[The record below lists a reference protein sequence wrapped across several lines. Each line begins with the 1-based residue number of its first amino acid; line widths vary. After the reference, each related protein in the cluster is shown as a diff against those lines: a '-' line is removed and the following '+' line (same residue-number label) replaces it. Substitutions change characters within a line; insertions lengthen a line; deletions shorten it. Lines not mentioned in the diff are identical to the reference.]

1 MTSTL
6 TKENKM
12 GSMPMGKLL
21 INMALPMIISMLI
34 QALYNIVD
42 SVYVA
47 RLSEDALTAVSMAF
61 PVQNLM
67 IAFST
72 GIGVGMNSLL
82 SRSLGSGEQES
93 ANRSAGHGIVLSS
106 LCYLLFMILGLFG
119 SSFYFRAQIDIPAIY
134 EGGAAYM
141 TICTVFSFGLFGA
154 ILFERILQATGRTV
168 FTMIT
173 QGIGAIL
180 NIVLDPLLIFGFGP
194 IPAMGIRGAAVA
206 TVIGQIVSFLM
217 AMTFH
222 FWKNHEVQ
230 LSLKVLAFR
239 SSILKPILAVGV
251 PSIIMMAIGSVM
263 TFLVNGILS
272 DFHSTA
278 VAVFGAYFKLQS
290 FVFMPVFGLNN
301 ALISIVAFNYG
312 AKRPDRI
319 KRAIGLGCMVAMTF
333 MTVGFLAFQLFPNFL
348 LSMFEPS
355 ELFLSVGTVS
365 LRIISI
371 SFLIAGCCVI
381 LSGVF
386 QALGNGLYATIT
398 SLVRQ
403 LVVLVPVAY
412 LLSLSGVLDLVWW
425 SFPIAELVSGILSV
439 FFFLQIY
446 KKKIKPLCEN

>member
-239 SSILKPILAVGV
+239 SSILKPVLAVGV

-272 DFHSTA
+272 GFHSTA

-301 ALISIVAFNYG
+301 ALVSIVAFNYG

-348 LSMFEPS
+348 LS
-355 ELFLSVGTVS
+355 
-365 LRIISI
+365 
-371 SFLIAGCCVI
+371 
-381 LSGVF
+381 
-386 QALGNGLYATIT
+386 
-398 SLVRQ
+398 
-403 LVVLVPVAY
+403 
-412 LLSLSGVLDLVWW
+412 
-425 SFPIAELVSGILSV
+425 
-439 FFFLQIY
+439 
-446 KKKIKPLCEN
+446 K